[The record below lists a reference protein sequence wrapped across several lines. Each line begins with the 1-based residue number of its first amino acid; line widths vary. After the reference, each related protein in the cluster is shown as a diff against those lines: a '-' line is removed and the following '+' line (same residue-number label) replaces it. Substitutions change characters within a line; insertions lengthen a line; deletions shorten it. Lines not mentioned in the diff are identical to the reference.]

1 MIFSINKLINSLFF
15 KGYFIFQR
23 KYINK
28 KLKYNPIFIIF
39 FMKKYRL
46 RKR

>member
-23 KYINK
+23 KYINM
-28 KLKYNPIFIIF
+28 N
-39 FMKKYRL
+39 
-46 RKR
+46 

>member
-23 KYINK
+23 NIKYE
-28 KLKYNPIFIIF
+28 LKYNPIFISF
-39 FMKKYRL
+39 LMKKYRL